1 MGWLFGSKKKVPKV
15 PLPEGQVL
23 DEKSLRFPSSFSD
36 ERVIEPDQIKQAV
49 GVGETYSFSDMDS
62 NPVTAPVQP
71 RLRSASMSA
80 PLSGVQT
87 SKPLFVRVEVY
98 QKILGEIDS
107 LRDDLKELNH
117 FNGSLEN
124 SEYN

>member
-1 MGWLFGSKKKVPKV
+1 
-15 PLPEGQVL
+15 
-23 DEKSLRFPSSFSD
+23 
-36 ERVIEPDQIKQAV
+36 
-49 GVGETYSFSDMDS
+49 MDS

-124 SEYN
+124 SEYNEETNFVKLKKGVKVMHDRLLQVDKIIFKA